1 MSDDI
6 KDLDLDEA
14 KGTGVDSMAADP
26 VTPAGG
32 AVKKRKADLNATDD
46 QAKMDDVEDNVKT
59 PQGKNNTGLKE
70 SIEGLFE
77 GMDLSEDFVVNA
89 TAIFEGAVQSKVN
102 EIEESLQAQYETRL
116 SEDVTQLTEKLD
128 SYLDYV
134 SKSWL
139 EENKLAVESGVKV
152 EMAESLFDSIK
163 DLMNAHNLD
172 LDEEKVDVNN
182 KLQEEIDS
190 LYEKYN
196 EVVSNVLEANEENET
211 LKKQIILNDVS
222 EGLTVS
228 QKEKLISI
236 SEGLSYDDLEEF
248 EKKVVSVKNKFVA
261 ENINT
266 PKTINEEVEEVEN
279 DESDKTVVSEDPIVN
294 RYAQAMN
301 ALR

>member
-6 KDLDLDEA
+6 KDIDLDEA

-46 QAKMDDVEDNVKT
+46 QAKMDDVEDDVKT
-59 PQGKNNTGLKE
+59 PQGKNDTGLKE

-77 GMDLSEDFVVNA
+77 GMDLSEDFVINA

-102 EIEESLQAQYETRL
+102 EIEESLQAQYEERL
-116 SEDVTQLTEKLD
+116 SEDVSHLTEKLD

-134 SKSWL
+134 AKSWL

-152 EMAESLFDSIK
+152 EMAESLFDGIK

-172 LDEEKVDVNN
+172 LDEEKIDVNN

-196 EVVSNVLEANEENET
+196 ETVSNILEVNEENEK

-236 SEGLSYDDLEEF
+236 SEGLSYAELEEF

>member
-59 PQGKNNTGLKE
+59 PQGKNDTGLKE

-77 GMDLSEDFVVNA
+77 GMDLSEDFVINA